1 MSDKKLSNKENID
14 NYKKRKLLNEL
25 KIFFAGVTVTFAI
38 VNLFDTSKIW
48 TLLIA
53 VLGLVGA
60 SVCMK
65 MREKIPINIS
75 EEVDTSKVNKI
86 KEKKKVKKKNTSHI
100 IMMCYFYKKMLTNKD
115 LIYIIIHVI

>member
-1 MSDKKLSNKENID
+1 MSNKLSNKENID

-25 KIFFAGVTVTFAI
+25 TIFFAGVTVTFAI

-65 MREKIPINIS
+65 AREKIPINRS
-75 EEVDTSKVNKI
+75 EEVDTNKVKKI
-86 KEKKKVKKKNTSHI
+86 KEKKKVKSKK
-100 IMMCYFYKKMLTNKD
+100 K
-115 LIYIIIHVI
+115 